1 MSNAIASQEKRVLE
15 ILPSNNAESY
25 GSQGKQNVIKFEIAD
40 VPAVMLGESVRLNF
54 EIDSYA
60 TASSKTRPT
69 IDQDFN
75 IDKCNG
81 FQSIIQQVLLSSRRY
96 STGTNL
102 ESITSYS
109 RLSSSMKSALF
120 SPAQHLSNSS
130 QQDGSVG
137 KGMTCKD
144 EPPTKVEILQVS
156 DPTLQAQRKKLVKKT
171 PVSLQLNSALLNSNL
186 SLDQIGGLHLQI
198 YLKENVGSVFWGAD
212 VNTGTSSYEISNVS
226 LTVPVIYKSQEQIQM
241 EKANPQPA
249 ISFLSWVNIYNVIQ
263 NEGSNSLNNRVS
275 LKGLVSVIQNSLP
288 VSHISNSEYNE
299 DTLFSFGGIEEMSM
313 SRMGVRSPREWTFNV
328 KRERDTSSLNNIA
341 ENVNYSQIVDEYLS
355 AYRNARDVYFSG
367 LIGQNLRGFAGEHD
381 GVMGCG
387 TAYSPQSGAGI
398 VNQGN
403 ITMNVITKAQDPD
416 KTDLSS
422 TQFGVH
428 NFYLARSDLLINP
441 SQGIQV
447 A

>member
-1 MSNAIASQEKRVLE
+1 MSNSIASQEKRTLE
-15 ILPSNNAESY
+15 ILPSNNSEFY
-25 GSQGKQNVIKFEIAD
+25 GSQGLQNVVKFEISD
-40 VPAVMLGESVRLNF
+40 TPALMLGESVRLNF
-54 EIDSYA
+54 EIDTYK

-69 IDQDFN
+69 MDDDFN

-81 FQSIIQQVLLSSRRY
+81 FQSIIQQVLVSSRRY

-120 SPAQHLSNSS
+120 SPAQHLNNSN

-137 KGMTCKD
+137 KGMTCRD
-144 EPPTKVEILQVS
+144 EPPTKVEIMQTN
-156 DPTLQAQRKKLVKKT
+156 DPTLQIQRKKLVKKT

-186 SLDQIGGLHLQI
+186 SLDQIGGLHLQVF
-198 YLKENVGSVFWGAD
+198 LKQNVGSVFFGSD
-212 VNTGTSSYEISNVS
+212 VSSQNSSYEISNVS
-226 LTVPVIYKSQEQIQM
+226 LTVPVIYKSQDQIMM
-241 EKANPQPA
+241 ERQNPQPS

-263 NEGSNSLNNRVS
+263 NAGANSLNNRVS

-299 DTLFSFGGIEEMSM
+299 DTLFAFGGVQEMSM

-328 KRERDTSSLNNIA
+328 ERERDTSSINNI
-341 ENVNYSQIVDEYLS
+341 VNYSQLVDEYLS
-355 AYRNARDVYFSG
+355 AFRNSRDVYFSG
-367 LIGQNLRGFAGEHD
+367 LIGQNLRGFANEHD
-381 GVMGCG
+381 GVFGMG
-387 TAYSPQSGAGI
+387 TPYSPQSGAGI
-398 VNQGN
+398 SQQGN
-403 ITMNVITKAQDPD
+403 ITMNLITKAQDPD
-416 KTDLSS
+416 KTDLST

-428 NFYLARSDLLINP
+428 NFFLARSDLLINP

>member
-1 MSNAIASQEKRVLE
+1 MSNQIASQQKRVLE
-15 ILPSNNAESY
+15 ILPSNNSEFY
-25 GSQGKQNVIKFEIAD
+25 GSQGKQNVVKFEVPD
-40 VPAVMLGESVRLNF
+40 VAAVMLGEAVRLNF
-54 EIDSYA
+54 DIECFTTGTTKPDM
-60 TASSKTRPT
+60 TK
-69 IDQDFN
+69 DFN

-120 SPAQHLSNSS
+120 SPSQHLSNNVHTDASH
-130 QQDGSVG
+130 G
-137 KGMTCKD
+137 KGMTCRGA
-144 EPPTKVEILQVS
+144 PPTKVEILQKN
-156 DPTLQAQRKKLVKKT
+156 DPTLQAQRKPLTKKT
-171 PVSLQLNSALLNSNL
+171 PVSLQLNSALLNSTL

-198 YLKENVGSVFWGAD
+198 YLKENVSAVFWGED
-212 VNTGTSSYEISNVS
+212 VDPSTCNYRISNVS
-226 LTVPVIYKSQEQIQM
+226 LTAPVIYKSQDQIMM
-241 EKANPQPA
+241 ERQNPQPA

-263 NEGSNSLNNRVS
+263 NTGANSLNNRVS

-299 DTLFSFGGIEEMSM
+299 DSLFAFGGVKDMSM
-313 SRMGVRSPREWTFNV
+313 SRMGVRSPKEWTFMPS
-328 KRERDTSSLNNIA
+328 RERDTDNLNNIA
-341 ENVNYSQIVDEYLS
+341 ESINYSQIIDEYLG
-355 AYRNARDVYFSG
+355 AYRNPRDVYFSG
-367 LIGQNLRGFAGEHD
+367 CIGQNLRGFGGEHD
-381 GVMGCG
+381 SVFGLG

-398 VNQGN
+398 TQQGN
-403 ITMNVITKAQDPD
+403 ITMNMITKAQDPD

-428 NFYLARSDLLINP
+428 NFYLARQDLLINP